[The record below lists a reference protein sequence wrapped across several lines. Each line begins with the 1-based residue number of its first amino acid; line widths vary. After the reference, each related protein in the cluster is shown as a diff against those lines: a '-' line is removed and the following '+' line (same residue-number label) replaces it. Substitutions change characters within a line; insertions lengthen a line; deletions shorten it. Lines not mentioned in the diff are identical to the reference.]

1 MLIYFVVLLTGGTPQ
16 HFRQRKNVSEPFLVE
31 DWVRIRLVWWFGL
44 RLLIFS
50 APVAAGL
57 QKSERGPFGCRCP
70 NLRRT
75 SRRAHKFGRLPQL
88 QLGCICRRQR
98 LAFVVPR
105 LFRPQDAPRLRS
117 STGLE
122 QVRLCYVR
130 AKQKPGAMASGFRLV
145 DGTGLE
151 PVTSCTS
158 SRCSTS

>member
-1 MLIYFVVLLTGGTPQ
+1 MVLCSCGCPAPAAEHLV
-16 HFRQRKNVSEPFLVE
+16 QRKNVSEPFLVE
-31 DWVRIRLVWWFGL
+31 DWVRIRLVWWAGL
-44 RLLIFS
+44 RLLIFP

-105 LFRPQDAPRLRS
+105 LFLPQAAPRLRS

-122 QVRLCYVR
+122 RVRVCYAQ
-130 AKQKPGAMASGFRLV
+130 AKQKPGACGLGLFVLV

>member
-1 MLIYFVVLLTGGTPQ
+1 MSSHIMSLPYWHFAHNFRVLKHALGLDTYWQ
-16 HFRQRKNVSEPFLVE
+16 
-31 DWVRIRLVWWFGL
+31 VWWVGL
-44 RLLIFS
+44 RLLIFP

-130 AKQKPGAMASGFRLV
+130 AKQKAR
-145 DGTGLE
+145 GLR
-151 PVTSCTS
+151 PRALFWWTVQDSNL
-158 SRCSTS
+158 

>member
-1 MLIYFVVLLTGGTPQ
+1 MLFYVLAVCIYSTQ
-16 HFRQRKNVSEPFLVE
+16 HFRQRKNVSEPVLIQ

-50 APVAAGL
+50 APVAVGL

-130 AKQKPGAMASGFRLV
+130 AKQKAGAYCEQVRKK
-145 DGTGLE
+145 
-151 PVTSCTS
+151 
-158 SRCSTS
+158 